1 MRDHTN
7 PVCFAFFTL
16 SGVDL
21 GSIHYGQLAYDVSI
35 NKSLSRPLPYDQGLD
50 CDVLCMVLPIQNS
63 SVKSGLPTLC
73 VESLLPMRKIVCA

>member
-35 NKSLSRPLPYDQGLD
+35 NKSLSQPLPYDQGLD

-63 SVKSGLPTLC
+63 SIKSGLPTLC
-73 VESLLPMRKIVCA
+73 VESLLPMREIVCA